1 LGATSV
7 QYQEPLRPVVSRLLR
22 PKSVPSPLADAFQVA
37 DAVGAEDEAEEF
49 DDQVVEPG
57 VLGMLPYVVV

>member
-1 LGATSV
+1 V
-7 QYQEPLRPVVSRLLR
+7 QYQEPLRPVISCFLRLESVLSR
-22 PKSVPSPLADAFQVA
+22 LADAFQVA